1 MSDEPVDDTDDDEVE
16 TPVAT
21 DGSADAAA
29 DGDDAADEM
38 PDDEVDDEAGGD
50 EPATN
55 SPKRA
60 TRDPLAV
67 QVLRLGNR
75 VHANLRDWGRS
86 DLGDRVT
93 AEAEQW
99 NLQQLVVVA
108 CGDIKRGK
116 SSLLNAILDRSQLL
130 PVDSD
135 VATSVHLVI
144 RYGAEFGIVVT
155 RIGVDGEPAQET
167 VGIDDLID
175 VASMRGDPAKR
186 EGVTAVEIML
196 DHPVLERGIVLIDTP
211 GVGGMGRGH
220 RDLALAALGQA
231 DALLFTV
238 SAEEPV
244 ARTELE
250 FLVEASERTERIV
263 LVMTKSDSNSEA
275 VNGEMITELRAKLA
289 TFTETMRQKAEAGAV
304 DTDVPQR
311 LTHLADAPIVLSSS
325 FLAEQARARREA
337 GREEQADRLLQ
348 RSGIEELRTLL
359 QRSADNRELIRVAN
373 LLALLRV
380 LLADVERETQDR
392 VRAANGD
399 GRVAEELAQR
409 QVALE
414 EFGSKQARWRTTLG
428 NSIIRLQTNS
438 SRLVTRELNRVKEHY
453 RDVIEATE
461 DGSAL
466 LATLPNELEQSLH
479 GAWNE
484 LVQAIND
491 DFKSTLGAL
500 LEEFGTDG
508 MDAVLG
514 EFQMPEGLRELSASR
529 ASNTGGSS
537 LLEDGLPMAM
547 QTFTFANIAN
557 AAAGAL
563 GLATGGL
570 GLVAYGIGAA
580 IAYPIGNMRKKAR
593 EKQRVKSELQRYLA
607 DLLFG
612 QEGVSREFTTELS
625 LRILDLREEVERF
638 VEQSLADRRKQL
650 EREHR
655 ELQALLRS
663 ESGKKQEAQAAA
675 RTRLAEL
682 NKVRAEIEPL
692 QKAVLQRL
700 ADTNA
705 TGG

>member
-1 MSDEPVDDTDDDEVE
+1 MSDGDTFDSEP
-16 TPVAT
+16 
-21 DGSADAAA
+21 S
-29 DGDDAADEM
+29 M
-38 PDDEVDDEAGGD
+38 PR
-50 EPATN
+50 
-55 SPKRA
+55 RA

-75 VHANLRDWGRS
+75 VHASLREWGRV

-93 AEAEQW
+93 EEAEQW
-99 NLQQLVVVA
+99 NNEQLVVVA

-130 PVDSD
+130 PVDAD

-144 RYGAEFGIVVT
+144 RYGAELGIVVT
-155 RIGVDGEPAQET
+155 RIGADGEPARER
-167 VGIDDLID
+167 VGLEDLID
-175 VASMRGDPAKR
+175 VASMRGDPSRR
-186 EGVTAVEIML
+186 EGVTAVEIEL

-250 FLVEASERTERIV
+250 FLVEASERTERVV
-263 LVMTKSDSNSEA
+263 LVMTKSDNNSEA
-275 VNGEMITELRAKLA
+275 VNGEMIAELRAKLA
-289 TFTETMRQKAEAGAV
+289 TFTETMRQKAADGGI
-304 DTDVPQR
+304 DSDVPVR
-311 LTHLADAPIVLSSS
+311 LTHLLDAPMVLSSS

-337 GREEQADRLLQ
+337 GRIEQADRLMQ
-348 RSGIEELRTLL
+348 RSGIDELRTLL

-380 LLADVERETQDR
+380 LLADVERETDGR
-392 VRAANGD
+392 LRAASGD
-399 GRVAEELAQR
+399 SQVADELAQR
-409 QVALE
+409 QAALE

-438 SRLVTRELNRVKEHY
+438 GRLVTRELNRVKEHY
-453 RDVIEATE
+453 REVIDATE
-461 DGSAL
+461 DGSVLA
-466 LATLPNELEQSLH
+466 ATLPGELEQSLH

-484 LVQAIND
+484 LVQAINN
-491 DFKSTLGAL
+491 DFRSTLGAL
-500 LEEFGTDG
+500 LAEFGTDG

-529 ASNTGGSS
+529 ASNTGGSN
-537 LLEDGLPMAM
+537 LLEDGLPIAM

-580 IAYPIGNMRKKAR
+580 LAYPLGSMRKKAR
-593 EKQRVKSELQRYLA
+593 EKQRVKGELQRYLG

-638 VEQSLADRRKQL
+638 VEQQLADRRKQL

-655 ELQALLRS
+655 ELQMLLRS
-663 ESGKKQEAQAAA
+663 ESGKRQEAQSAAKV
-675 RTRLAEL
+675 RLGDIA
-682 NKVRAEIEPL
+682 KVRAEIEPL
-692 QKAVLQRL
+692 QRAVTQRL
-700 ADTNA
+700 VEASAVTA
-705 TGG
+705 

>member
-1 MSDEPVDDTDDDEVE
+1 MTDPATDPVAEQLDEPVDDAG
-16 TPVAT
+16 VA
-21 DGSADAAA
+21 
-29 DGDDAADEM
+29 
-38 PDDEVDDEAGGD
+38 PR
-50 EPATN
+50 
-55 SPKRA
+55 RA

-75 VHANLRDWGRS
+75 VHASLREWDRA
-86 DLGDRVT
+86 DLGERIA

-144 RYGAEFGIVVT
+144 RYGAEFGILVT
-155 RIGVDGEPAQET
+155 RIGPDGEPMHERAE
-167 VGIDDLID
+167 IDDLID
-175 VASMRGDPAKR
+175 VASMRGDPSRR

-244 ARTELE
+244 ARSELE
-250 FLVEASERTERIV
+250 FLVEASERTEQVV
-263 LVMTKSDSNSEA
+263 LVVTKSDSNSEA
-275 VNGEMITELRAKLA
+275 VNGEMIAELRNKMQ
-289 TFTETMRQKAEAGAV
+289 TFTDTMAQRAASGGV
-304 DTDVPQR
+304 DSDVPVR
-311 LTHLADAPIVLSSS
+311 LTHLLDAPVVLSSS
-325 FLAEQARARREA
+325 FLAEQARTRREA
-337 GREEQADRLLQ
+337 GRDEQAQRLMS
-348 RSGIEELRTLL
+348 RSGIDELRGLL
-359 QRSADNRELIRVAN
+359 QHSADNRELIRVAN

-380 LLADVERETQDR
+380 LLADVEREAQAR
-392 VRAANGD
+392 VRAASGD
-399 GRVAEELAQR
+399 SQVADELAQR
-409 QVALE
+409 QLALE

-428 NSIIRLQTNS
+428 NSIVRLQTNS

-453 RDVIEATE
+453 RELIEATP
-461 DGSAL
+461 DGTAL
-466 LATLPNELEQSLH
+466 AASLPGELEQSLH

-484 LVQAIND
+484 LVQAINT
-491 DFKSTLGAL
+491 DFRSTLGAL

-514 EFQMPEGLRELSASR
+514 EFEMPEGLRELSSSR
-529 ASNTGGSS
+529 GSNTAGST
-537 LLEDGLPMAM
+537 LLDDGLPMAM

-580 IAYPIGNMRKKAR
+580 LALPLGNLRKRAR
-593 EKQRVKSELQRYLA
+593 EKQRVKGELLRYLG

-612 QEGVSREFTTELS
+612 QEGVAREFTTELS

-638 VEQSLADRRKQL
+638 VEQQLADRRKQL

-655 ELQALLRS
+655 ELQLLLRS
-663 ESGKKQEAQAAA
+663 ESGKRQEAKAAGGA
-675 RTRLAEL
+675 RLAEIER
-682 NKVRAEIEPL
+682 VRAEIEPL
-692 QKAVLQRL
+692 QRAVLQRL
-700 ADTNA
+700 ADTPA
-705 TGG
+705 ITS

>member
-1 MSDEPVDDTDDDEVE
+1 MSDETFDSGLVLGPDPDPDPDPESQAAIE
-16 TPVAT
+16 TAT
-21 DGSADAAA
+21 
-29 DGDDAADEM
+29 
-38 PDDEVDDEAGGD
+38 PR
-50 EPATN
+50 
-55 SPKRA
+55 RA

-75 VHANLRDWGRS
+75 VHASLRDWGRA
-86 DLGDRVT
+86 DLGERVT
-93 AEAEQW
+93 EEAEQW
-99 NLQQLVVVA
+99 NNQQLVVVA

-116 SSLLNAILDRSQLL
+116 SSLLNAILDRAQLL
-130 PVDSD
+130 PVDAD

-155 RIGVDGEPAQET
+155 RIGADGEPTSER
-167 VGIDDLID
+167 VGLEDLID
-175 VASMRGDPAKR
+175 VASMRGDAARR
-186 EGVTAVEIML
+186 EGVTAVEIEL

-250 FLVEASERTERIV
+250 FLMEASERTERVV
-263 LVMTKSDSNSEA
+263 LVITKSDNNSEA
-275 VNGEMITELRAKLA
+275 VNGEMIAELRAKLA
-289 TFTETMRQKAEAGAV
+289 TFTESMRQKAAV
-304 DTDVPQR
+304 GSVGSDVPER
-311 LTHLADAPIVLSSS
+311 LTHLLDAPMVLSSS

-337 GREEQADRLLQ
+337 GRVEQADRLMQ
-348 RSGIEELRTLL
+348 RSGIDELRTLL

-380 LLADVERETQDR
+380 LLADVERETDGR
-392 VRAANGD
+392 LRAASGD
-399 GRVAEELAQR
+399 SQVADELAQR
-409 QVALE
+409 QAALE

-438 SRLVTRELNRVKEHY
+438 GRLVTRELNRVKEHY

-461 DGSAL
+461 DGAAL
-466 LATLPNELEQSLH
+466 AVSLPSELEQSLH

-484 LVQAIND
+484 LVQAINN
-491 DFKSTLGAL
+491 DFRSTLGAL
-500 LEEFGTDG
+500 LAEFGTDG

-529 ASNTGGSS
+529 ASNTGGSN

-580 IAYPIGNMRKKAR
+580 LAYPLGSMRKKAR
-593 EKQRVKSELQRYLA
+593 EKQRVKGELQRYLG

-638 VEQSLADRRKQL
+638 VEQQLADRRKQL

-655 ELQALLRS
+655 ELQMLLRS
-663 ESGKKQEAQAAA
+663 ESGKRQEAQAAA
-675 RTRLAEL
+675 KVRLADIG
-682 NKVRAEIEPL
+682 KVRAEIEPL
-692 QKAVLQRL
+692 QRAVTQRL
-700 ADTNA
+700 VEASAVTA
-705 TGG
+705 

>member
-1 MSDEPVDDTDDDEVE
+1 MSDDDTFE
-16 TPVAT
+16 
-21 DGSADAAA
+21 ADAAEI
-29 DGDDAADEM
+29 DDAEPGRDATES
-38 PDDEVDDEAGGD
+38 EAT
-50 EPATN
+50 EPAA
-55 SPKRA
+55 PRRA

-75 VHANLRDWGRS
+75 VHASLRDWGRT

-93 AEAEQW
+93 EEAEQW
-99 NLQQLVVVA
+99 NNQQLVVVA

-130 PVDSD
+130 PVDAD

-144 RYGAEFGIVVT
+144 RYGSEFGILVT
-155 RIGVDGEPAQET
+155 RIGPDGEPVTER

-175 VASMRGDPAKR
+175 VASMRGDAARR
-186 EGVTAVEIML
+186 EGVTAVEIEL

-250 FLVEASERTERIV
+250 FLVEASERTEQVV
-263 LVMTKSDSNSEA
+263 LVITKSDSNSEA
-275 VNGEMITELRAKLA
+275 VNGEMIAELRAKLA
-289 TFTETMRQKAEAGAV
+289 TFTEAMRQKAVAGGV
-304 DTDVPQR
+304 DSDVPVR
-311 LTHLADAPIVLSSS
+311 LTHLLDAPMVLSSS

-337 GREEQADRLLQ
+337 GRVEQAERLMQ
-348 RSGIEELRTLL
+348 RSGIDELRSLL

-380 LLADVERETQDR
+380 LLADVERETDGR
-392 VRAANGD
+392 MRAASGD
-399 GRVAEELAQR
+399 SAVADELAQR
-409 QVALE
+409 QAALE

-438 SRLVTRELNRVKEHY
+438 GRLVTRELNRVKEHY

-461 DGSAL
+461 DGATL
-466 LATLPNELEQSLH
+466 AATLPGELEQSLH

-491 DFKSTLGAL
+491 DFRSTLGAL
-500 LEEFGTDG
+500 LAEFGTDG

-529 ASNTGGSS
+529 ASNTGGSN
-537 LLEDGLPMAM
+537 LLEDGVPIAM

-580 IAYPIGNMRKKAR
+580 LAYPLGAMRKKAR
-593 EKQRVKSELQRYLA
+593 EKQRVKGELQRYLG

-638 VEQSLADRRKQL
+638 VEQQLADRRKQL
-650 EREHR
+650 EREAR

-663 ESGKKQEAQAAA
+663 ESGKRQEAQAAA
-675 RTRLAEL
+675 KVRLADIA
-682 NKVRAEIEPL
+682 KVRAEIEPL
-692 QKAVLQRL
+692 QRAVTQRL
-700 ADTNA
+700 VEASAVTA
-705 TGG
+705 

>member
-1 MSDEPVDDTDDDEVE
+1 MSDDELPQRDAERPERDAEFPQSVQEVE
-16 TPVAT
+16 EAT
-21 DGSADAAA
+21 AGEVEDATAGEPEATGPSA
-29 DGDDAADEM
+29 
-38 PDDEVDDEAGGD
+38 
-50 EPATN
+50 
-55 SPKRA
+55 PKRA

-75 VHANLRDWGRS
+75 VHASLRDWGRT

-144 RYGAEFGIVVT
+144 RYGEEFGIVVT
-155 RIGVDGEPAQET
+155 RIGADGEPTQET

-196 DHPVLERGIVLIDTP
+196 DHPVLERGVVLIDTP

-238 SAEEPV
+238 SSEEPV

-275 VNGEMITELRAKLA
+275 VNGEMIAELRAKLA
-289 TFTETMRQKAEAGAV
+289 TFTETMREKAASGAV
-304 DTDVPQR
+304 DSDVPQR
-311 LTHLADAPIVLSSS
+311 LTHLAEAPVVLSSS

-337 GREEQADRLLQ
+337 GREEQAERLMQ
-348 RSGIEELRTLL
+348 RSGIEELRNLL

-399 GRVAEELAQR
+399 SRVAEELAQR
-409 QVALE
+409 QQGLE

-453 RDVIEATE
+453 RDVIDATE
-461 DGSAL
+461 DGAVL
-466 LATLPNELEQSLH
+466 MATLPGELEQSLH

-529 ASNTGGSS
+529 ASNTSNS
-537 LLEDGLPMAM
+537 ALLEDGLPMAM

-663 ESGKKQEAQAAA
+663 ESGKKQEAQAQA
-675 RTRLAEL
+675 RTRLADI

-700 ADTNA
+700 TDSHA
-705 TGG
+705 TTG

>member
-1 MSDEPVDDTDDDEVE
+1 MTDPATDPVAERVDEPVDDAG
-16 TPVAT
+16 VA
-21 DGSADAAA
+21 
-29 DGDDAADEM
+29 
-38 PDDEVDDEAGGD
+38 PR
-50 EPATN
+50 
-55 SPKRA
+55 RA

-75 VHANLRDWGRS
+75 VHASLREWDRA
-86 DLGDRVT
+86 DLGERIA

-144 RYGAEFGIVVT
+144 RYGAEFGILVT
-155 RIGVDGEPAQET
+155 RIGPDGEPMHERAE
-167 VGIDDLID
+167 IDDLVD
-175 VASMRGDPAKR
+175 VASMRGDPSRR

-244 ARTELE
+244 ARSELE
-250 FLVEASERTERIV
+250 FLVEASERTEQVV
-263 LVMTKSDSNSEA
+263 LVVTKSDSNSEA
-275 VNGEMITELRAKLA
+275 VNGEMIAELRNKMQ
-289 TFTETMRQKAEAGAV
+289 TFTDTMAQRAASGGV
-304 DTDVPQR
+304 DSDVPVR
-311 LTHLADAPIVLSSS
+311 LTHLLEAPVVLSSS
-325 FLAEQARARREA
+325 FLAEQA
-337 GREEQADRLLQ
+337 QRLMS
-348 RSGIEELRTLL
+348 RSGIDELRGLL
-359 QRSADNRELIRVAN
+359 QHSADNRELIRVAN

-380 LLADVERETQDR
+380 LLADVEREAQAR
-392 VRAANGD
+392 VRAASGD
-399 GRVAEELAQR
+399 SQVADELAQR
-409 QVALE
+409 QLALE

-428 NSIIRLQTNS
+428 NSIVRLQTNS

-453 RDVIEATE
+453 RELIEATP
-461 DGSAL
+461 DGTAL
-466 LATLPNELEQSLH
+466 AASLPGELEQSLH

-484 LVQAIND
+484 LVQAINT
-491 DFKSTLGAL
+491 DFRSTLGAL

-514 EFQMPEGLRELSASR
+514 EFEMPEGLRELSSSR
-529 ASNTGGSS
+529 GSNTAGST
-537 LLEDGLPMAM
+537 LLDDGLPMAM

-580 IAYPIGNMRKKAR
+580 LALPLGNLRKRAR
-593 EKQRVKSELQRYLA
+593 EKQRVKGELLRYLG

-612 QEGVSREFTTELS
+612 QEGVAREFTTELS

-638 VEQSLADRRKQL
+638 VEQQLADRRKQL

-655 ELQALLRS
+655 ELQLLLRS
-663 ESGKKQEAQAAA
+663 ESGKRQEAKAAGGA
-675 RTRLAEL
+675 RLAEIER
-682 NKVRAEIEPL
+682 VRAEIEPL
-692 QKAVLQRL
+692 QRAVLQRL
-700 ADTNA
+700 ADTPA
-705 TGG
+705 ITS

>member
-1 MSDEPVDDTDDDEVE
+1 M
-16 TPVAT
+16 
-21 DGSADAAA
+21 
-29 DGDDAADEM
+29 
-38 PDDEVDDEAGGD
+38 
-50 EPATN
+50 
-55 SPKRA
+55 
-60 TRDPLAV
+60 
-67 QVLRLGNR
+67 
-75 VHANLRDWGRS
+75 
-86 DLGDRVT
+86 
-93 AEAEQW
+93 
-99 NLQQLVVVA
+99 VVVA

-144 RYGAEFGIVVT
+144 RYGTEFGIIVT
-155 RIGVDGEPAQET
+155 RIGADGEPTQEHA
-167 VGIDDLID
+167 GIEDLID
-175 VASMRGDPAKR
+175 VASMRGDPARR
-186 EGVTAVEIML
+186 EGVTAVEIIL

-220 RDLALAALGQA
+220 RDLALAAIGQA

-244 ARTELE
+244 ARSELE
-250 FLVEASERTERIV
+250 FLVEASERTERVV
-263 LVMTKSDSNSEA
+263 LVVTKSDSNSEA
-275 VNGEMITELRAKLA
+275 VNGEMIAELRAKLK
-289 TFTETMRQKAEAGAV
+289 TFTDMMQQRAEGGSV
-304 DTDVPQR
+304 DSDVPVR
-311 LTHLADAPIVLSSS
+311 LTHLLDAPVVLSSS

-337 GREEQADRLLQ
+337 GREEQAERLMQ
-348 RSGIEELRTLL
+348 RSGIDELRGLL

-373 LLALLRV
+373 LLALMRV
-380 LLADVERETQDR
+380 LLADVERETEGR
-392 VRAANGD
+392 LRAASGD
-399 GRVAEELAQR
+399 SKVADELAQR
-409 QVALE
+409 QQALE

-453 RDVIEATE
+453 REVIDATE
-461 DGSAL
+461 DGAVL
-466 LATLPNELEQSLH
+466 AATLPAELEQSLH

-484 LVQAIND
+484 LVQAINN
-491 DFKSTLGAL
+491 DFRSTLGAL

-514 EFQMPEGLRELSASR
+514 EFQMPDGLRELSASR
-529 ASNTGGSS
+529 ASNTGSS
-537 LLEDGLPMAM
+537 SFVEDGLPIAM

-580 IAYPIGNMRKKAR
+580 LAYPLGNMRKKAK
-593 EKQRVKSELQRYLA
+593 EKQRVKGELQRYLA

-638 VEQSLADRRKQL
+638 VEQQLADRRKQL

-655 ELQALLRS
+655 ELQMLLRS
-663 ESGKKQEAQAAA
+663 ESGKRQEAQAA
-675 RTRLAEL
+675 TRVRLGEIG
-682 NKVRAEIEPL
+682 KVRAEIEPL
-692 QKAVLQRL
+692 QRAVLQRL
-700 ADTNA
+700 VDTPA
-705 TGG
+705 TTT